1 MAPSAII
8 NHKALKLLLYM
19 FHLLVSVLVL
29 LLLLG
34 VAAATLIG
42 HSNRPFAPKCA
53 RQT

>member
-1 MAPSAII
+1 
-8 NHKALKLLLYM
+8 M